1 MQLDVESWRCGGI
14 DCPEAA
20 CRRRQLRG
28 QTRSLMALESTLV
41 YRWIDRDVY
50 QKSTG
55 RVTTPA

>member
-1 MQLDVESWRCGGI
+1 LIQAPRVRFRSNERLVPGGSVV
-14 DCPEAA
+14 
-20 CRRRQLRG
+20 RS